1 MQATWA
7 WLQHRRIVTF
17 MDHLER
23 CALCGEAVESGQAWM
38 ANEMT
43 GGVAHAGCV
52 YRDEREPE
60 RRERWQPS
68 EIARIRAPEGT
79 RKLTRR

>member
-1 MQATWA
+1 
-7 WLQHRRIVTF
+7 
-17 MDHLER
+17 MDHHGQ
-23 CALCGEAVESGQAWM
+23 CALCGDAIESGQAWM
-38 ANEMT
+38 ANEVT

-68 EIARIRAPEGT
+68 EIAEIRAPYDAT
-79 RKLTRR
+79 NLTRP